1 MLIKTSLDE
10 IEAFVQKKAR
20 QRDEEASI
28 EIEQHRSIHDT
39 RKFYKRLNDVRTGN
53 YLPAKTKCWRYRKN
67 ILKNTKAPIRRN
79 QHVQSI

>member
-53 YLPAKTKCWRYRKN
+53 
-67 ILKNTKAPIRRN
+67 
-79 QHVQSI
+79 